1 MDKNKLKG
9 IIEAILFAA
18 GREVKLNELM
28 SALELSQDEVVELIE
43 SMKLQYENESKGIQI
58 INVDGAY
65 QLCTKKEYYDF
76 IYPVFDKRSKPNL
89 SQAALETLSIIAYNP
104 KITRAEIEAIRGVNS
119 DGTIYKLLDY
129 NLIED
134 SGKLDAPGRP
144 TTYSTTKEFLRMF
157 GLESLDALP
166 ELPRYKLDEN
176 KQIVIEDII
185 EELKE
190 NSYINDNNYIQRAIA
205 EYIALKN
212 LSMKEIKYKLFAKGL
227 NNDIIDE
234 YFSNNK
240 DDLIDYEIQSIKNIY
255 YKKQYS
261 MDKEEIKQFLI
272 KKGYQMENIKEALSE
287 VE

>member
-28 SALELSQDEVVELIE
+28 STLELSQDEVVELIE

-76 IYPVFDKRSKPNL
+76 IYPVFDKRSKPN
-89 SQAALETLSIIAYNP
+89 LSIIAYNP

-176 KQIVIEDII
+176 QQIVIDDII
-185 EELKE
+185 EEKE
-190 NSYINDNNYIQRAIA
+190 QNES
-205 EYIALKN
+205 
-212 LSMKEIKYKLFAKGL
+212 
-227 NNDIIDE
+227 
-234 YFSNNK
+234 
-240 DDLIDYEIQSIKNIY
+240 
-255 YKKQYS
+255 
-261 MDKEEIKQFLI
+261 EEK
-272 KKGYQMENIKEALSE
+272 AVVE
-287 VE
+287 VEEKFDQE

>member
-28 SALELSQDEVVELIE
+28 STLELSQDEVVELIE

-176 KQIVIEDII
+176 QQIVIDDII
-185 EELKE
+185 EEKE
-190 NSYINDNNYIQRAIA
+190 QNES
-205 EYIALKN
+205 
-212 LSMKEIKYKLFAKGL
+212 
-227 NNDIIDE
+227 
-234 YFSNNK
+234 
-240 DDLIDYEIQSIKNIY
+240 
-255 YKKQYS
+255 
-261 MDKEEIKQFLI
+261 EEK
-272 KKGYQMENIKEALSE
+272 AVVE
-287 VE
+287 VEEKFDQE

>member
-1 MDKNKLKG
+1 MDNIDCLEEYDKKKTKVLKY
-9 IIEAILFAA
+9 IIYKKRTE
-18 GREVKLNELM
+18 REVRQKFENT
-28 SALELSQDEVVELIE
+28 IE
-43 SMKLQYENESKGIQI
+43 Q
-58 INVDGAY
+58 
-65 QLCTKKEYYDF
+65 
-76 IYPVFDKRSKPNL
+76 
-89 SQAALETLSIIAYNP
+89 
-104 KITRAEIEAIRGVNS
+104 EI
-119 DGTIYKLLDY
+119 L
-129 NLIED
+129 
-134 SGKLDAPGRP
+134 
-144 TTYSTTKEFLRMF
+144 
-157 GLESLDALP
+157 
-166 ELPRYKLDEN
+166 
-176 KQIVIEDII
+176 EDII